1 MDPKKQPNHALY
13 LQILRRMTP
22 QQKIDKA
29 SQMSTLG
36 RELMA
41 AGIRRT
47 RPDISDAE
55 LQAIV
60 RRKLDACHNQN
71 Y

>member
-13 LQILRRMTP
+13 LQIFRRLTP
-22 QQKIDKA
+22 EQKIEKA
-29 SQMSTLG
+29 SQMAQLG

-41 AGIRRT
+41 SGIRNT
-47 RPDISDAE
+47 HPDMSE
-55 LQAIV
+55 LEVQAIV
-60 RRKLDACHNQN
+60 RRKLEACHNQN

>member
-22 QQKIDKA
+22 EQKIEKA
-29 SQMSTLG
+29 SQMAILG

-47 RPDISDAE
+47 QPDIPETE
-55 LQAIV
+55 LSAIV